1 MRAARRSE
9 HLLFNLKNFNFF
21 RKSEGGNASLFFGHS
36 RLLTILI
43 AVPYVIGSE
52 LAFFRESRYFV
63 ELKRQ
68 VVGIF
73 VLREEPDALYVG
85 SLGVA
90 PEYRRFGVATHIL
103 DYSTRVASRLG
114 KKWVELTVLRKN
126 IRALRLYEMA
136 GFVKK
141 EERKWS
147 FILRRKLMPT
157 DASAN
162 VTQKVLNNFPA
173 D

>member
-1 MRAARRSE
+1 M
-9 HLLFNLKNFNFF
+9 LFNLSNFNFF
-21 RKSEGGNASLFFGHS
+21 KKSEDGNASLFLGHS
-36 RLLTILI
+36 KLLAILI
-43 AVPYVIGSE
+43 AVPYIIGSE
-52 LAFFRESRYFV
+52 LAFFREGRYFV
-63 ELKRQ
+63 QLKKQ

-85 SLGVA
+85 SLAVA

-103 DYSTRVASRLG
+103 EYSARVASRLG
-114 KKWVELTVLRKN
+114 KKWLELTVLKKN
-126 IRALRLYEMA
+126 IPALQLYETA

-147 FILRRKLMPT
+147 FVLRRKPRPN

-162 VTQKVLNNFPA
+162 VMQKVLNNLPG